1 LIGFFWDRLLFINQ
15 KEWVGREWSNRN
27 VNTSFCDVSIKARRM
42 ALNFLFGILLC
53 VLFCHHLLHTPH
65 ANACSSQIK
74 SSNRSTH
81 HPSIKEADRERSN
94 NCNTVATFIPQ
105 LPQPLFASQG
115 RSAISICSSVYRN
128 EIIRACLFFLK
139 QKSQPKPSSHHKNH
153 RSNRSRQLFLLPLPP
168 VNNCIL
174 R

>member
-1 LIGFFWDRLLFINQ
+1 
-15 KEWVGREWSNRN
+15 
-27 VNTSFCDVSIKARRM
+27 M

-128 EIIRACLFFLK
+128 EIIRACPFFFKTKISTKTFVTSQKPQK
-139 QKSQPKPSSHHKNH
+139 QQKQAT
-153 RSNRSRQLFLLPLPP
+153 FPP
-168 VNNCIL
+168 PPPACQ
-174 R
+174 